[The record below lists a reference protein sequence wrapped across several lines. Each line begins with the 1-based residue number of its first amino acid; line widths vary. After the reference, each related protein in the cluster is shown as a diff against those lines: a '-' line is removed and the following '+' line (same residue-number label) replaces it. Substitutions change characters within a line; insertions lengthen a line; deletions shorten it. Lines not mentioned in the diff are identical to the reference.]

1 MDFRKAAVNC
11 TKGPRL
17 ACVSTTDLVVHLFAG
32 VSVLH
37 FFFFQISFF
46 FISEE
51 KGEDTLHTLSQDKDI
66 QRLLRIPIWLKASL
80 LLNKAFRYVSYLDEA
95 E

>member
-1 MDFRKAAVNC
+1 MARSDRKSWLRKQRYLSKQSNSVDFRKAAVNY

-17 ACVSTTDLVVHLFAG
+17 AFPQQTWLFTFFAG

-37 FFFFQISFF
+37 FFFLQIPV

-51 KGEDTLHTLSQDKDI
+51 KGEDTLHTLS
-66 QRLLRIPIWLKASL
+66 
-80 LLNKAFRYVSYLDEA
+80 
-95 E
+95 

>member
-1 MDFRKAAVNC
+1 MWISEKQLLIVQ
-11 TKGPRL
+11 KGL
-17 ACVSTTDLVVHLFAG
+17 DLPVFPQGCSSFCRCLCSALFLLPDI
-32 VSVLH
+32 V
-37 FFFFQISFF
+37 F

-66 QRLLRIPIWLKASL
+66 QRLLRIPTCLKASL

>member
-1 MDFRKAAVNC
+1 MSKQSNSVDFRKAAVNC

-17 ACVSTTDLVVHLFAG
+17 ACVSTTDLVVHLSSG

-46 FISEE
+46 SFQ
-51 KGEDTLHTLSQDKDI
+51 KKKV
-66 QRLLRIPIWLKASL
+66 RIPYTSL
-80 LLNKAFRYVSYLDEA
+80 VKTKIFKGCLEYPFA
-95 E
+95 